1 MSMLRTLDR
10 RGTMPD
16 DGLTLHTLHTDLADM
31 ADLAD
36 LADQPEPPSP
46 PRDEAPLSGRRRT
59 DAEGP
64 TRRQETGGWSA
75 RATV

>member
-16 DGLTLHTLHTDLADM
+16 DGLTLHTLHT
-31 ADLAD
+31 DLAD

-59 DAEGP
+59 DAERP

>member
-16 DGLTLHTLHTDLADM
+16 DGLTLHALHTDLA
-31 ADLAD
+31 
-36 LADQPEPPSP
+36 EPPSP

-59 DAEGP
+59 DAERP

>member
-16 DGLTLHTLHTDLADM
+16 DGLTLHTLHT
-31 ADLAD
+31 DLAD

-59 DAEGP
+59 DAELP

>member
-16 DGLTLHTLHTDLADM
+16 GGLTLHTLHTDR
-31 ADLAD
+31 AD